1 MEISRNISVEEAHEA
16 RASDVFEVVDHDE
29 SEPESINDSGEES
42 DEEVDRFI
50 ANNNEFGHGDVCDDE
65 ESEDFYDRADAVE
78 SAYKDCMAGN
88 S

>member
-1 MEISRNISVEEAHEA
+1 MEGERGFSW
-16 RASDVFEVVDHDE
+16 E
-29 SEPESINDSGEES
+29 S
-42 DEEVDRFI
+42 
-50 ANNNEFGHGDVCDDE
+50 DDE